1 MLKPG
6 WLNRQFEKVE
16 NEVKDWPDWMQ
27 REAGFEPK
35 YENTTSEQTCSKGKT
50 KDQSNK

>member
-6 WLNRQFEKVE
+6 WLNRQFEKVK
-16 NEVKDWPDWMQ
+16 NDVKDWPDWMK
-27 REAGFEPK
+27 REAGLDIK
-35 YENTTSEQTCSKGKT
+35 YDTTSAKPVPKEKA